1 MKEERKAKEVREE
14 VSRNY
19 ARAVSEGKGCCGGSS
34 SCCNS
39 AGLGYSEEEILD
51 LISDPELISFGCGN
65 PLAFSEVREG
75 DTVLDLGSG
84 AGLDLLIAARK
95 AGPSGRVIGIDMTDE
110 MISRAT
116 KNIAQAGMDNV
127 EVRKGIIEDIPV
139 ESGTVD
145 WVISNC
151 VINLSPEKER
161 VFAEIYRVLKQG
173 GQMLVSDIV
182 AEDLPEWLKNS
193 ERLYSSCIAG
203 AISETDYIRGLEK
216 AGLENVEIRE
226 RAEYGMEDIKAFIKT
241 SAEIPL
247 EIFEERGM
255 DRAKTADHY
264 GQVLSGKIFSL
275 QFYARK
281 PAKE

>member
-1 MKEERKAKEVREE
+1 MKEERKAKEVREK
-14 VSRNY
+14 VSRSY

-34 SCCNS
+34 SCCSS
-39 AGLGYSEEEILD
+39 AGLGYSDEEIID

-65 PLAFSEVREG
+65 PLAFSGVREG

-95 AGPSGRVIGIDMTDE
+95 TGSSGRVIGIDMTDE

-116 KNIAQAGMDNV
+116 KNIAKAGMDNV
-127 EVRKGIIEDIPV
+127 EVRKGIIEYIPV

-161 VFAEIYRVLKQG
+161 VFAEIYRELKHG

-182 AEDLPEWLKNS
+182 AEDLPEWLRNS

-203 AISETDYIRGLEK
+203 AISEADYIRGLEA
-216 AGLENVEIRE
+216 AGLENVEVRE
-226 RAEYGMEDIKAFIKT
+226 RAEYGIEDIMAFVRT
-241 SAEIPL
+241 SKEIPPQV
-247 EIFEERGM
+247 FEELGM
-255 DRAKTADHY
+255 DRDKAADHY
-264 GQVLSGKIFSL
+264 GELLSGKIFSL
-275 QFYARK
+275 QFYAGK
-281 PAKE
+281 PAKQ

>member
-1 MKEERKAKEVREE
+1 MKEERKAKDVREE

-19 ARAVSEGKGCCGGSS
+19 ARAVSEGRGCCGGSS

-39 AGLGYSEEEILD
+39 AGLGYSDEEILD

-95 AGPSGRVIGIDMTDE
+95 VGPSGKVIGIDMTDE
-110 MISRAT
+110 MISRAR
-116 KNIAQAGMDNV
+116 KNIARMGMDNV
-127 EVRKGIIEDIPV
+127 EVRKGIIEEMSVD
-139 ESGTVD
+139 SGTVD

-151 VINLSPEKER
+151 VINLSPEKEK
-161 VFAEIYRVLKQG
+161 VFAEIYRVLKTG
-173 GQMLVSDIV
+173 GQMLISDVV
-182 AEDLPEWLKNS
+182 ADGLPEWMRES
-193 ERLYSSCIAG
+193 GRLYNSCIAG
-203 AISETDYIRGLEK
+203 AVSEADYTRGLEK

-226 RAEYGMEDIKAFIKT
+226 RTEYGMDDIRAFIT
-241 SAEIPL
+241 ASAEIPQ
-247 EIFEERGM
+247 EVFVEFGM
-255 DRAKTADHY
+255 DRERAADHY
-264 GQVLSGKIFSL
+264 AKTLSGKIFSL

-281 PAKE
+281 PERV

>member
-39 AGLGYSEEEILD
+39 AGLGYSDEEILD

-95 AGPSGRVIGIDMTDE
+95 VGPSGRVIGIDMTDE
-110 MISRAT
+110 MISRAR
-116 KNIAQAGMDNV
+116 KNIERTGMNNV
-127 EVRKGIIEDIPV
+127 EVRKGIIEEMPV
-139 ESGTVD
+139 DSETVN

-151 VINLSPEKER
+151 VINLSPEKKK
-161 VFAEIYRVLKQG
+161 VFDEIYRVLKAG
-173 GQMLVSDIV
+173 GAMLVSDVV
-182 AEDLPEWLKNS
+182 AEDLPGWLRNS
-193 ERLYSSCIAG
+193 DRLYSSCIAG
-203 AISETDYIRGLEK
+203 AISETDYIRGLEE
-216 AGLENVEIRE
+216 AGLENVEVRE
-226 RAEYGMEDIKAFIKT
+226 RAEYGMEDIKAFVKT
-241 SAEIPL
+241 SAEIPS
-247 EIFEERGM
+247 EIFEEMGM
-255 DRAKTADHY
+255 DRAKAADHY
-264 GQVLSGKIFSL
+264 AETLSGKILSV

-281 PAKE
+281 PS